1 LRKRGL
7 SSYSPSR
14 FCFAIVR
21 KCAIVRC
28 SCRAATPSKSWAEIS
43 VRGEGYETLGDTVA
57 TTVLNSVS
65 LGTVE
70 A

>member
-1 LRKRGL
+1 
-7 SSYSPSR
+7 
-14 FCFAIVR
+14 VR